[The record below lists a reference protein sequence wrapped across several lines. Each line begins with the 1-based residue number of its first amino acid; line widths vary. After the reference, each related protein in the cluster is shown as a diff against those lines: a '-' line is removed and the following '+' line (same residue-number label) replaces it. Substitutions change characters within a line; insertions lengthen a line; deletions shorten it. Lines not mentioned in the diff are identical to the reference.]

1 MLSWLDRSGDQ
12 LTFYVRALIWIPRTL
27 RRYLKEVQRLLA
39 EVAFGSGGLGVIGG
53 TIGVMIAMT
62 LATGSV
68 VGLQGYA
75 ALDQIGTSAFTGF
88 ISAYFNTR
96 EIAPLVAG
104 LALSATVGAGFT
116 AQLGAM
122 RINEEV
128 DALEAMG
135 VRSMPYLVTTR
146 IIAGVVAIIPLYA
159 IGLLSSYLASRYIT
173 VLFNGQS
180 AGTYDHYFNLFLS
193 PDDVLLSVLKVLIFS
208 VLVILAH
215 CYYGFH
221 ATGGPAG
228 VGVAVGRSVRNAI
241 VLISVTDFFLSLAIW
256 GATTT
261 VKVVELMPSSK
272 AQTVRRRIAGVA
284 FVLVPA
290 VLVWVSVS
298 VYEKDFSDDATV
310 TVRTGS
316 VGNEMHDNADVKL
329 RGVVIGQ
336 VRDIAADGDG
346 ARLTLAIQP
355 DRLGQIP
362 ADVTAQMLP
371 TTLFGERFVALVPPP
386 VPSARTLRAG
396 SVIPQDRS
404 SNAIELEE
412 VLDNVLPM
420 LTAVKPE
427 KLAATLNAVSQAL
440 EGRGDKLGDTLVT
453 LDAHL
458 KEFNPQLPTLNA
470 DIKELVKVS
479 ALYADA
485 APDVLDALTDFT
497 TTSGTIAE
505 QQAELADLY
514 GSTTA
519 SAQDVTS
526 FLRRNKDNLIR
537 LSAMRPPDAGTPRR
551 VLGRVPLHP
560 AHDGGIRPRHGQG
573 AGQGHRSARPPRHP
587 QGREVEGEV
596 RGRQG
601 HPGLQRDRRPA
612 LLLGSLRGQD
622 GPDRRRP
629 RRRRHGHRPGSR
641 GGSHRARR
649 QRQRAGHSQLP
660 PGGRL
665 VNELIAP
672 SLKVQPQ
679 SLPDWSSVLIGPA
692 FRGAEVKLK

>member
-1 MLSWLDRSGDQ
+1 MH
-12 LTFYVRALIWIPRTL
+12 TPR
-27 RRYLKEVQRLLA
+27 
-39 EVAFGSGGLGVIGG
+39 
-53 TIGVMIAMT
+53 
-62 LATGSV
+62 
-68 VGLQGYA
+68 
-75 ALDQIGTSAFTGF
+75 
-88 ISAYFNTR
+88 
-96 EIAPLVAG
+96 
-104 LALSATVGAGFT
+104 
-116 AQLGAM
+116 
-122 RINEEV
+122 
-128 DALEAMG
+128 
-135 VRSMPYLVTTR
+135 
-146 IIAGVVAIIPLYA
+146 
-159 IGLLSSYLASRYIT
+159 
-173 VLFNGQS
+173 
-180 AGTYDHYFNLFLS
+180 
-193 PDDVLLSVLKVLIFS
+193 
-208 VLVILAH
+208 
-215 CYYGFH
+215 
-221 ATGGPAG
+221 
-228 VGVAVGRSVRNAI
+228 
-241 VLISVTDFFLSLAIW
+241 
-256 GATTT
+256 
-261 VKVVELMPSSK
+261 
-272 AQTVRRRIAGVA
+272 AQTVRRRFAGVA

-346 ARLTLAIQP
+346 ARLTLAIKP
-355 DRLGQIP
+355 DRLGHIP

-386 VPSARTLRAG
+386 IPSAETLRAG

-440 EGRGDKLGDTLVT
+440 EGRGEKLGDTLVT

-537 LSAMRPPDAGTPRR
+537 LSASGRPTLELLAEYSDAFPCTLRTMAGFVPAMDKALGKGTDQPGLH
-551 VLGRVPLHP
+551 VTLKAVKSKGKYVAGKDTPVYDATGGPHCYSVPYVGRAAPT
-560 AHDGGIRPRHGQG
+560 AD
-573 AGQGHRSARPPRHP
+573 ARPAPGTGTGPAAEEEATAPGATDSGLGMPNSP
-587 QGREVEGEV
+587 QE
-596 RGRQG
+596 
-601 HPGLQRDRRPA
+601 
-612 LLLGSLRGQD
+612 S
-622 GPDRRRP
+622 
-629 RRRRHGHRPGSR
+629 
-641 GGSHRARR
+641 
-649 QRQRAGHSQLP
+649 
-660 PGGRL
+660 RL
-665 VNELIAP
+665 VNELVAP